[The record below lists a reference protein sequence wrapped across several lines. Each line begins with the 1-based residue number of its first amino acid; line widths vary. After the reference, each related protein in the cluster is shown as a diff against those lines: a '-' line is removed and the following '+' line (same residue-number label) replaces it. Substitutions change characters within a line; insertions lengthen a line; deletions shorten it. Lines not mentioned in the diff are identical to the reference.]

1 MRQVKTLVHY
11 QCADTINAGYTGR
24 GIGVV
29 TLDTGIVAHPDF
41 EGRILAFH
49 DVVHNRETVYDDN
62 GHGTHVAGIIG
73 GSGKMSKGLFSGM
86 APGCN
91 LIAVKV
97 LDEKGNGDIS
107 DVIRGINWVLMH
119 RKQYNIQIA
128 NISVGTLPH
137 VGNREEQ
144 RLVDAVELL
153 WDSGIVVVTA
163 AGNYGPKYGT
173 ITTPGISKKVI
184 TVGSSNEQY
193 IVTDGARQIKSYSG
207 RGPTWESVY
216 KPDVVAPGSYIISCN
231 GAFSSGE
238 RKWYARK
245 SGTSMSTPVVSG
257 TIALLLSKYPD
268 MSNMEVKL
276 RLRGRCDD
284 MGLDQNRQGWGRLN
298 VKRFL
303 MTEEK

>member
-11 QCADTINAGYTGR
+11 PCEDTINARYTGR

-29 TLDTGIVAHPDF
+29 TLDTGISNHPDF

-49 DVVHNRETVYDDN
+49 DVIHNREKIYDDN

-73 GSGKMSKGLFSGM
+73 GSGKMSKGLLSGM
-86 APGCN
+86 APECS

-107 DVIRGINWVLMH
+107 DVIKGINWVLKY
-119 RKQYNIQIA
+119 RKRYNIRIA

-137 VGNREEQ
+137 IGNREEQ

-184 TVGSSNEQY
+184 TVGSSNDQY
-193 IVTDGARQIKSYSG
+193 LVSEGGRKIKSYSG

-216 KPDVVAPGSYIISCN
+216 KPDVVAPGSYIISCS
-231 GAFSSGE
+231 GTFASGE
-238 RKWYARK
+238 RKWYAKK

-257 TIALLLSKYPD
+257 AIALLLSKYPD

-276 RLRGRCDD
+276 RLRSRCDD
-284 MGLDQNRQGWGRLN
+284 IGLDQNRQGWGRLN